1 MLAAG
6 CLPGLF
12 VWDTRIGV
20 RLRSLWPY
28 EERSSGVS
36 AVAFS
41 PDNKILAS
49 GGADKTVRLWS
60 PGDGKE
66 LKNIGSHKES
76 VYGVAFSPNG
86 QLLASS
92 SKDTTIKLFDVKGL
106 KELRTFPPLPEPP
119 KVDPKKKDPKKE
131 EKKKDKD
138 KKDKD
143 KKEVKKEEPKKT
155 EPLPLPEIREAITAV
170 QFMPDSQQLLSVGF
184 DKQLHLW
191 NTADGKEIKKLGP
204 TPDDIFGLAISRDGK
219 QFATAGYGG
228 HLLVWDL
235 LTGKP
240 SFAHHLKKMVT
251 YCVTF
256 TPDGKALVTG
266 HEKDNAAVVTPLTK

>member
-1 MLAAG
+1 MIATG
-6 CLPGLF
+6 SQ
-12 VWDTRIGV
+12 DKTIRIWNPNDGK
-20 RLRSLWPY
+20 LIKELK
-28 EERSSGVS
+28 GHGDIVS

-49 GGADKTVRLWS
+49 GSADKTVRLWN

-86 QLLASS
+86 QLLASCG
-92 SKDTTIKLFDVKGL
+92 KDTTIKLFDVKGM
-106 KELRTFPPLPEPP
+106 KELRTFPPLPEPK
-119 KVDPKKKDPKKE
+119 KVDPKKKDPKKKE
-131 EKKKDKD
+131 DKKD

-191 NTADGKEIKKLGP
+191 NAADGKEIKKLGP

-219 QFATAGYGG
+219 QIATAGYGG
-228 HLLVWDL
+228 HLRVWNL
-235 LTGKP
+235 QTGTP

-266 HEKDNAAVVTPLTK
+266 HEKDNAAVVTPLK